1 MATCKKV
8 GCPNWGII
16 VVDAN
21 PIRYLLCATIE
32 LEHINIGQGG
42 WSPQLPKVQ
51 ASLSSNLELIKH
63 CSSDNQIVIPEI
75 IWSEE
80 LTVGN
85 LRESAHPLSRNT
97 SVYTEAEVRTLR
109 DVIKNSLNI
118 YTGIQHSD
126 ISQLQAFFRTNGNE
140 YLADHDTTLFITA
153 LKLGQGSVPVRI
165 VSQDP
170 DLQNPWFILIRQGS
184 IELCGVKYKTDALVV
199 RSYADFVTCFHKC
212 CACSSD
218 KYKEFCHA
226 WLFPITERHMQRSNQ
241 YGRINLIHQVH
252 DTIRIVEVSIEDKA
266 KSTV

>member
-1 MATCKKV
+1 MTKCNKDD
-8 GCPNWGII
+8 CPNWGMI

-32 LEHINIGQGG
+32 LERKNIGQGG

-75 IWSEE
+75 MWSEE
-80 LTVGN
+80 LTVGK
-85 LRESAHPLSRNT
+85 LRESAHPLYRNT
-97 SVYTEAEVRTLR
+97 SVYTKAEVRTLR
-109 DVIKNSLNI
+109 DVIKNSLNV
-118 YTGIQHSD
+118 YTGIQQSD

-140 YLADHDTTLFITA
+140 YLADHDTTLFVTA
-153 LKLGQGSVPVRI
+153 LKLGQGTIPVRI

-170 DLQNPWFILIRQGS
+170 DVQNPWFVLARQGS
-184 IELCGVKYKTDALVV
+184 IELSGVQYKTDALVV

-226 WLFPITERHMQRSNQ
+226 WLFPITGRQMQKSNQ
-241 YGRINLIHQVH
+241 RGQIKLIRQVH
-252 DTIRIVEVSIEDKA
+252 DTIRIVEDSIEEKT
-266 KSTV
+266 KSAV